1 MKTRSVQTT
10 PDTKVLIDLIKFNFG
25 TTQQEIIAIGVKMYF
40 KKLLYVKGL
49 KEKDL
54 KKPPIGFE
62 PEVAHKA
69 KEYMKRIGSGVIT
82 MGPYSPYFMENGIKV
97 LMPIHCFEYMI
108 ADRMVEALS
117 AKEYKKRCS

>member
-1 MKTRSVQTT
+1 MKTRSVQVT

-25 TTQQEIIAIGVKMYF
+25 TSQQEIVSNGVKMYF
-40 KKLLYVKGL
+40 EKQMYVRDL

-69 KEYMKRIGSGVIT
+69 IAYLKRIGSGVIT
-82 MGPYSPYFMENGIKV
+82 MGPYSPYFMENGVQV

-108 ADRMVEALS
+108 ADRMIEALS
-117 AKEYKKRCS
+117 AKEYKKKC